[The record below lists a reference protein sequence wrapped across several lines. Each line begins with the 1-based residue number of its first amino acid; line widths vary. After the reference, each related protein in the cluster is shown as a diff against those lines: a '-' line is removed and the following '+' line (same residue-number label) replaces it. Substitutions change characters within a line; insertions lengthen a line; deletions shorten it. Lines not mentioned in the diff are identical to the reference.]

1 LSTVDSNDSTVL
13 VKRRPLVTTGIC
25 VICGQQTVQCET
37 GSPDNI
43 APLF

>member
-13 VKRRPLVTTGIC
+13 VKRRPRHRR
-25 VICGQQTVQCET
+25 QAVQCER